1 MKSPRRE
8 KRSASRSVPNI
19 SMDDRQKRIV
29 DLLQNEGKIRVEDLA
44 DRLRVSQVT
53 MRKDLD
59 SLESRGLIE
68 RIHGSAVFS
77 HQSRFNVSF
86 LEKLHINARAKR
98 QIAQAALNLIHEG
111 DSIILDAGTTTF
123 ALAQALAVS
132 RLTSVFVITNSL
144 TAALE
149 LSKAGYEVLVAGGLV
164 RNHSLALIG
173 GGAVKAL
180 EKHRVDRAFLGTSGI
195 TVGHGCST
203 PSAVDAEV
211 KQAMVK
217 AAEEVCILTD
227 SSKFGHNCL
236 VRFASLSEIDL
247 FITDSEL
254 SPMFLNELRQ
264 NAVAIRL
271 ADPIW

>member
-8 KRSASRSVPNI
+8 KRSARRSVPNI
-19 SMDDRQKRIV
+19 SMDDRQERIV
-29 DLLQNEGKIRVEDLA
+29 ELLQKEGKIRVEVLA
-44 DRLRVSQVT
+44 DMLQVSQVT

-59 SLESRGLIE
+59 ALEGRGLIE

-77 HQSRFNVSF
+77 HQSRFNISF

-98 QIAQAALNLIHEG
+98 QIAQAALNLINEG

-132 RLTSVFVITNSL
+132 RLKSVFVITNSL

-149 LSKAGYEVLVAGGLV
+149 LSKAGYEVQVAGGLV

-173 GGAVKAL
+173 GAAVKAL
-180 EKHRVDRAFLGTSGI
+180 ENHRADRAFLGAGGI
-195 TVGHGCST
+195 TVSHGCST

-211 KQAMVK
+211 KQAMVQ

-247 FITDSEL
+247 FITDSGL
-254 SPMFLNELRQ
+254 SSTLLNELKQ
-264 NAVAIRL
+264 NDVAIRL
-271 ADPIW
+271 ADPTL

>member
-1 MKSPRRE
+1 
-8 KRSASRSVPNI
+8 
-19 SMDDRQKRIV
+19 MDDRQKRIV
-29 DLLQNEGKIRVEDLA
+29 ELLQKEGKIRVEVLA
-44 DRLRVSQVT
+44 DTLRVSQVT
-53 MRKDLD
+53 IRKDLD
-59 SLESRGLIE
+59 ALEGRGLIE

-77 HQSRFNVSF
+77 HQSRFNISF
-86 LEKLHINARAKR
+86 LEKLHVNARAKR
-98 QIAQAALNLIHEG
+98 QIAQAALNLINEG

-132 RLTSVFVITNSL
+132 RLKSVFVITNSL

-173 GGAVKAL
+173 GAAVKAL
-180 EKHRVDRAFLGTSGI
+180 ENHRADRAFLGTGGI
-195 TVGHGCST
+195 TVSHGCST

-211 KQAMVK
+211 KQAMVQ

-254 SPMFLNELRQ
+254 SPKFLNELKQ
-264 NAVAIRL
+264 NGVAIRL
-271 ADPIW
+271 ADPTVSG

>member
-1 MKSPRRE
+1 
-8 KRSASRSVPNI
+8 
-19 SMDDRQKRIV
+19 MDDRQKRIV

-59 SLESRGLIE
+59 SLESLWAHRANPWQRSVLPSKPVQHQLSRKAAYQCAGQTTSSSSGSQSYPRRGFD
-68 RIHGSAVFS
+68 H
-77 HQSRFNVSF
+77 
-86 LEKLHINARAKR
+86 
-98 QIAQAALNLIHEG
+98 
-111 DSIILDAGTTTF
+111 LDAGTTTF

-180 EKHRVDRAFLGTSGI
+180 ESHRVDRAFLGISGI

-217 AAEEVCILTD
+217 AAEEVCVLTD

-254 SPMFLNELRQ
+254 SPMFLNELKQ
-264 NAVAIRL
+264 NGVAVRL
-271 ADPIW
+271 ADHIL

>member
-8 KRSASRSVPNI
+8 KRSARRSVPNI

-29 DLLQNEGKIRVEDLA
+29 ELLQKEGKIRVEALA
-44 DRLRVSQVT
+44 DMLKVSQVT
-53 MRKDLD
+53 VRKDLD
-59 SLESRGLIE
+59 VLEGHGLIE

-77 HQSRFNVSF
+77 HQSRFNISF
-86 LEKLHINARAKR
+86 LEKLHVNARAKR
-98 QIAQAALNLIHEG
+98 QIAQAALNFIHEG

-132 RLTSVFVITNSL
+132 SLKSLFVITNSL

-149 LSKAGYEVLVAGGLV
+149 LSKAGREVLVAGGQV
-164 RNHSLALIG
+164 RNHSLSLIG

-180 EKHRVDRAFLGTSGI
+180 ESHRVDRAFIGAGGVTAS
-195 TVGHGCST
+195 HGCST
-203 PSAVDAEV
+203 PSSVDAEV
-211 KQAMVK
+211 KRAMVNS
-217 AAEEVCILTD
+217 AEEVCILTD
-227 SSKFGHNCL
+227 SSKFGHDCL

-254 SPMFLNELRQ
+254 SPKFRNELKQ
-264 NAVAIRL
+264 NEVAIHL
-271 ADPIW
+271 ADPTS